1 MAEATDPNDEG
12 SDGSNSGPSGSSGS
26 IIDWLTQPLGMA
38 FVGGLVAAIIAGYYV
53 I

>member
-1 MAEATDPNDEG
+1 MAEATDPNNEG
-12 SDGSNSGPSGSSGS
+12 SDGSNNGSSNSGS
-26 IIDWLTQPLGMA
+26 IIDWFTQPLGMA